1 MRVQGTIDFSITERS
16 AERVTGEMPVGSG
29 IKNPFGTVHAGAIL
43 WFADVVATV
52 LVMDA
57 AAASEGMKGFPLAIS
72 INANLL
78 GNQKDGALKAVAAYV
93 KKGRTV
99 GVVRTMV
106 YGSEGKL
113 VADVTTSHMLST

>member
-16 AERVTGEMPVGSG
+16 AERVVGEMPVDSG

-52 LVMDA
+52 LVMDVA
-57 AAASEGMKGFPLAIS
+57 AVSEGMKGFPLAIS

-78 GNQKDGALKAVAAYV
+78 GNQKDGALKAVATYV

-106 YGSEGKL
+106 YGSEEKL

>member
-16 AERVTGEMPVGSG
+16 AERVVGEMPVGSG

-52 LVMDA
+52 LVMDVA
-57 AAASEGMKGFPLAIS
+57 SVSEGMKGFPLAIS

-78 GNQKDGALKAVAAYV
+78 GNQKDGVLKAVAAYV

-106 YGSEGKL
+106 YGSEEKL